1 MRKRVVAYAGAVLVG
16 VAALAIG
23 AKPIYAPKNTSPPA
37 ISGTVEVDNS
47 ITCSNGSWTRNP
59 TGYTLKFEHADDST
73 QIATV
78 SPYLIQSSDIGESIQ
93 CRVTA
98 TKGTTSGVAVS
109 AAVGPVPDPGGD
121 GLANI
126 WMDSDGGTCVDNASP
141 VEYASATACGSL
153 DAVNDIC
160 DNGDLAYV
168 RTGTTYGAQT
178 ITGAGGRTTS
188 TDCVIEAESGTG
200 RMKFSGDLLIGSDGS
215 RPNNPVHLTIRRV
228 QCGADTTSFTNEVQL
243 VVFDTDDVLIDDW
256 ECPAIGMYGI
266 SDTKI
271 DNSDLGPCG
280 SWTSP
285 DRSCLTQIAYGE
297 GTECCVTVEDTVI
310 HDIWCGTGDASECG
324 NNHTDGMEVTGL
336 NDFTLRRVKMYRNDI
351 TNVRFQQCCGNPD
364 WTGLK
369 IENSQFGRPCIS
381 DTTAICNVGLRT
393 DSLNIDTSS
402 PNSWIKGTSF
412 SDDGS
417 FTCSGGTGCGT
428 GASPFLFV
436 GNIISINATQC
447 GYANTTWTYNAF
459 SRDTGYGGGAC
470 SGTGNVIGTHPAFVQ
485 GSDTSAL
492 FDLHLTG
499 AAALADNIVDTG
511 SCLATDYDVAARGN
525 PCDAGADE
533 R

>member
-37 ISGTVEVDNS
+37 ITGTVAVDSS
-47 ITCSNGSWTRNP
+47 ISCSNGSWTRNP
-59 TGYTLKFEHADDST
+59 SGYTLKFEHVDNGA

-109 AAVGPVPDPGGD
+109 TAVGPVPDPGGA
-121 GLANI
+121 GTANI
-126 WMDSDGGTCVDNASP
+126 WMDADGGTCVDNASP
-141 VEYASATACGSL
+141 VTYSSATACGSL

-168 RTGTTYGAQT
+168 KTGTTYGSQSVS
-178 ITGAGGRTTS
+178 GAGGRTTS

-200 RMKFSGDLLIGSDGS
+200 RMKFSGDITIGSDGS
-215 RPNNPVHLTIRRV
+215 RPNNPTHLTIRRV
-228 QCGADTTSFTNEVQL
+228 QCGADTTSFTNEVML
-243 VVFDTDDVLIDDW
+243 VMFDLDDILIDDW
-256 ECPAIGMYGI
+256 ECPAIGGYGV
-266 SDTKI
+266 SNVTI

-285 DRSCLTQIAYGE
+285 DRSCLTQFAFGSADS
-297 GTECCVTVEDTVI
+297 ECCVVFEDTVI
-310 HDIWCGTGDASECG
+310 HDIWCGTGNAVECA
-324 NNHTDGMEVTGL
+324 NNHTDGIEVTGA
-336 NDFTLRRVKMYRNDI
+336 NDLTFRRVKMYRNDI
-351 TNVRFQQCCGNPD
+351 TNMRLQLCCSNTV
-364 WTGLK
+364 WTGVK

-381 DTTAICNVGLRT
+381 TTVLCDSGLRN
-393 DSLNIDTSS
+393 DSIDIDV
-402 PNSWIKGTSF
+402 PLPASWIKGTSF
-412 SDDGS
+412 TTQGS
-417 FTCSGGTGCGT
+417 IQCATTCGT
-428 GASPFLFV
+428 GGSPFLMT
-436 GNIISINATQC
+436 GNILSINASSC
-447 GYANTTWTYNAF
+447 GYGNTTWTYNAF
-459 SRDTGYGGGAC
+459 SALSGYGGGAC
-470 SGTGNVIGTHPAFVQ
+470 SGTGNVIGTHPAFVD
-485 GSDTSAL
+485 GSDSSTT
-492 FDLHLTG
+492 FNLHLTG
-499 AAALADNIVDTG
+499 GAGLADNIVNTG